1 MGGINVKTLKY
12 IGLVGFTLLTVS
24 SLLVAKSAMAIEKA
38 KYTVL
43 EKDDSFELRQYEAQ
57 IVAETFV
64 EGDLEEVGNEGFRRL
79 YAYISGE
86 NTKNQSISMTAPVG
100 QQAGSEKIAM
110 TAPVSQEKKDNRW
123 RITFLMPAEYTL
135 KMLPE
140 PIDERVKLAEEPGR
154 LMAAVK
160 YSGTW
165 SEEGYEKNK
174 ALLEEYLRMRGL
186 TKAGAAVWARYDPP
200 FMPWFLRR
208 NEVLFP
214 VQNFFHRKGAKNAE
228 VKLFFV
234 FR

>member
-1 MGGINVKTLKY
+1 VKTLKY

-43 EKDDSFELRQYEAQ
+43 EKEDDFEIRQYDPQ

-64 EGDLEEVGNEGFRRL
+64 EGNLEEVGNEGFRRL

-86 NTKNQSISMTAPVG
+86 NTKKQSISMTAPVG
-100 QQAGSEKIAM
+100 QETRSEKIAM
-110 TAPVSQEKKDNRW
+110 TAPVKQEKKDNQW
-123 RITFLMPAEYTL
+123 RITFLMPAEYAL
-135 KMLPE
+135 EMLPE
-140 PIDERVKLAEEPGR
+140 PDDERIKLAQEPGR

-165 SEEGYEKNK
+165 SEEGYEENK
-174 ALLEEYLRMRGL
+174 ALLEEYLQKRGL
-186 TKAGAAVWARYDPP
+186 TKAGEPVWARYDPP

-208 NEVLFP
+208 NEVLIP
-214 VQNFFHRKGAKNAE
+214 VEGF
-228 VKLFFV
+228 
-234 FR
+234 

>member
-1 MGGINVKTLKY
+1 MKTLRY
-12 IGLVGFTLLTVS
+12 VGLVGFALLTVS
-24 SLLVAKSAMAIEKA
+24 SLLVTKSAMAIEKA

-86 NTKNQSISMTAPVG
+86 NMKNQSISMTVPVG

-110 TAPVSQEKKDNRW
+110 TAPVRQEKKDNRW

-214 VQNFFHRKGAKNAE
+214 VQKF
-228 VKLFFV
+228 
-234 FR
+234 